1 MINKPQKLI
10 SMTANEAL
18 GKIRV
23 MLGLSEVELDETKVV
38 GDADVETTDTT
49 EITLASATLVDGT
62 IVKTEGDF
70 EVGKQ
75 LVVETEEGDIPA
87 PEGSHET
94 TDGQIISVD
103 AEGVIV
109 SIEEVVVEE
118 EQKEQEFSNDFVN
131 TLIEALKPS
140 LDKIEELSNEVN
152 KLKGE
157 FMEFKDEPGAPKVY
171 NNLNDYTSKE
181 GELINGRIAK
191 LVELRKNKSFNK

>member
-1 MINKPQKLI
+1 MLNKLI
-10 SMTANEAL
+10 KKNNMTANEAL

-23 MLGLSEVELDETKVV
+23 MLGLNEVELDETKVV
-38 GDADVETTDTT
+38 GDASVETADTT
-49 EITLASATLVDGT
+49 NIELATATLVDGT
-62 IVKTEGDF
+62 IVKVEGDF

-75 LVVETEEGDIPA
+75 LVVETEEGDIPG

-118 EQKEQEFSNDFVN
+118 EQEQEFNDDFVN
-131 TLIEALKPS
+131 TLVNALKPS
-140 LDKIEELSNEVN
+140 LDKIEDLSNEIN

-171 NNLNDYTSKE
+171 NNLNEYTSKE

-191 LVELRKNKSFNK
+191 LVELRKNKSLK

>member
-1 MINKPQKLI
+1 MLNKLI
-10 SMTANEAL
+10 KKNNMTANEAL

-38 GDADVETTDTT
+38 GDASVETTDTT
-49 EITLASATLVDGT
+49 NIELATATLVDGT
-62 IVKTEGDF
+62 IVKVEGDF

-75 LVVETEEGDIPA
+75 LVVETEDAEIPA

-118 EQKEQEFSNDFVN
+118 EQEQEFNDDFVN
-131 TLIEALKPS
+131 TLVNALKPS
-140 LDKIEELSNEVN
+140 LDKIEELSNEIN

-191 LVELRKNKSFNK
+191 LVELRKNKSLK

>member
-1 MINKPQKLI
+1 
-10 SMTANEAL
+10 MTANEAL

-38 GDADVETTDTT
+38 GDTDAETTETT

-62 IVKTEGDF
+62 IVKVEGDF

-94 TDGQIISVD
+94 TDGQIVSVD

-118 EQKEQEFSNDFVN
+118 EQKEEFNDDLVN
-131 TLIEALKPS
+131 TLVNALKPS

-157 FMEFKDEPGAPKVY
+157 FMEFKDEPGAPKVF
-171 NNLNDYTSKE
+171 NNLNDYNTKE
-181 GELINGRIAK
+181 SELINGRIAK
-191 LVELRKNKSFNK
+191 LVELRKNKSLNK

>member
-1 MINKPQKLI
+1 MLNKLI
-10 SMTANEAL
+10 KKNNMTANEAL

-38 GDADVETTDTT
+38 GDASVETTDTT
-49 EITLASATLVDGT
+49 NIELATATLVDGT
-62 IVKTEGDF
+62 IVKVEGDF

-94 TDGQIISVD
+94 TDGQVISVD

-118 EQKEQEFSNDFVN
+118 EQEQEFNDDFVN
-131 TLIEALKPS
+131 TLVNALKPS
-140 LDKIEELSNEVN
+140 LDKIEELSNEIN

-191 LVELRKNKSFNK
+191 LVELRKNKSLK

>member
-1 MINKPQKLI
+1 MLNKLI
-10 SMTANEAL
+10 KKNNMTANEAL

-38 GDADVETTDTT
+38 GDASVETTDTT
-49 EITLASATLVDGT
+49 NIELATATLVDGT
-62 IVKTEGDF
+62 IVKVEGDF

-75 LVVETEEGDIPA
+75 LVVETEDGDIPA

-118 EQKEQEFSNDFVN
+118 EQEQEFNDDFVN
-131 TLIEALKPS
+131 TLVNALKPS
-140 LDKIEELSNEVN
+140 LDKIEELSNEIN

-191 LVELRKNKSFNK
+191 LVELRKNKSLK

>member
-1 MINKPQKLI
+1 MLNKLI
-10 SMTANEAL
+10 KKNNMTANEAL

-38 GDADVETTDTT
+38 GDASAETTDTT
-49 EITLASATLVDGT
+49 NIELATATLVDGT
-62 IVKTEGDF
+62 IVKVEGDF

-75 LVVETEEGDIPA
+75 LVVETEDGEIPA

-94 TDGQIISVD
+94 TDGQVISVD

-118 EQKEQEFSNDFVN
+118 EQEFNDDFVN
-131 TLIEALKPS
+131 TLVNALKPS
-140 LDKIEELSNEVN
+140 LDKIEELSNEIN

-191 LVELRKNKSFNK
+191 LVELRKNKSLK

>member
-1 MINKPQKLI
+1 
-10 SMTANEAL
+10 MTAVEAL

-23 MLGLSEVELDETKVV
+23 MLGLNEVELDETKVV
-38 GDADVETTDTT
+38 GDASVETTDTT
-49 EITLASATLVDGT
+49 DITLASATLVDGT

-191 LVELRKNKSFNK
+191 LVELRKNKSLNK